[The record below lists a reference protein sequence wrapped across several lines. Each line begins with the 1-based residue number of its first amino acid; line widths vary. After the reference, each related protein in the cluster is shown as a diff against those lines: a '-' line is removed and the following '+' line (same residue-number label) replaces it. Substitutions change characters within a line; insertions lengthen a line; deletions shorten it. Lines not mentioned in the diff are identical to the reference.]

1 MEITDVRIK
10 KVSIKGEKLRAF
22 ATVTLDGAFVVSDIK
37 VIDGTNGL
45 FIAMPSR
52 KITDR
57 CAKCGGKNHLRAKFC
72 NECGGKLPE
81 DRVARD
87 AAGRAKLHVDIAHPI
102 NPECRQKIQDAI
114 VQAYAE
120 AAPGDPETNGGESAG
135 PDGNRIEPEGASP
148 RGDDGMPDRE
158 IFS

>member
-1 MEITDVRIK
+1 MEITDIRIK
-10 KVSIKGEKLRAF
+10 KVSIRGEKLRAF

-37 VIDGTNGL
+37 VIDGANGL

-57 CAKCGGKNHLRAKFC
+57 CARCGGKNHLRAKFC
-72 NECGGKLPE
+72 NECGGNLPP
-81 DRVARD
+81 DRVSRD

-102 NPECRQKIQDAI
+102 NPECRRKIQDAI

-120 AAPGDPETNGGESAG
+120 AAPGEAEGDGGKPAE
-135 PDGNRIEPEGASP
+135 PDGNRASP
-148 RGDDGMPDRE
+148 GGTSAQGDDDMPERE
-158 IFS
+158 IFT